1 MMTEETAEPDSK
13 TGEEPDG
20 QEQKEFVLR
29 LYVGG
34 SSPHAR
40 QAVVAVK
47 RACEEVLSGRYEL
60 EVIDVFQQPQLAE
73 ADDVVAA
80 PTLIRRRPL
89 PVRRLSGDLSE
100 PGRVLRL
107 LSARWETG
115 NLPPAN

>member
-1 MMTEETAEPDSK
+1 MMTQETAEPGSK
-13 TGEEPDG
+13 TQEEPDDPA
-20 QEQKEFVLR
+20 QMEFVLR

-34 SSPHAR
+34 TSQHAR
-40 QAVVAVK
+40 RAVVAVK
-47 RACEEVLSGRYEL
+47 KACEQVLSWRYEL

-115 NLPPAN
+115 KLPPAN

>member
-1 MMTEETAEPDSK
+1 MMSEETAEPDSK
-13 TGEEPDG
+13 TDEKPADS
-20 QEQKEFVLR
+20 EQKEFVLR

-40 QAVVAVK
+40 RAVVAVK
-47 RACEEVLSGRYEL
+47 QACEQALSGRYEL

-89 PVRRLSGDLSE
+89 PVRRLSGDLSNPE
-100 PGRVLRL
+100 RVLRL

-115 NLPPAN
+115 DRPPAK